1 MEAVVRYSDMEK
13 LSERAIPKANTA
25 VSANVAMRAKAM
37 ARNGATTSEVA
48 DALGISTNTVLELV
62 R

>member
-1 MEAVVRYSDMEK
+1 MEAVVRYSDLEK
-13 LSERAIPKANTA
+13 LSDRAMPRTKTP
-25 VSANVAMRAKAM
+25 VSANVASRAKAM

-48 DALGISTNTVLELV
+48 DALGISTSTVLELV